1 MAFFYDAS
9 TYDFPQPIGDKL
21 ITINYNNDL
30 REVLHHKNGL
40 AHLSFTIM
48 PIPSYVRLGNCYALI
63 ILSEH
68 LTAQTTAP
76 AFLFFLSII
85 YH

>member
-30 REVLHHKNGL
+30 REVLHHNHRL
-40 AHLSFTIM
+40 LHLSFIALQ
-48 PIPSYVRLGNCYALI
+48 INHYVRLG
-63 ILSEH
+63 
-68 LTAQTTAP
+68 
-76 AFLFFLSII
+76 
-85 YH
+85 